1 MCVAAVVPPG
11 KRLSEDV
18 LRAMH
23 QSNRDSWG
31 FGFWTPYATPNPP
44 GSTRPEGFLITV
56 KNTTTSDD
64 MVESYDKALKI
75 EGRNEK
81 PHLVHFRIRTSGL
94 VNHVNAHPFNIKG
107 GLLIHNGMLDG
118 HDGGNYSD
126 TYYFSKVF
134 GDHLPKGITPEQ
146 KEFLGKLVGSYNKI
160 AVLHDDGSTTIV
172 NEDKGSYLDDGV
184 WVSNTGWKHNLK
196 R

>member
-1 MCVAAVVPPG
+1 MCVAAVVPAG

-31 FGFWTPYATPNPP
+31 FGFWTPYATPAPA

-146 KEFLGKLVGSYNKI
+146 KEFLGKLVGSYNKLAI
-160 AVLHDDGSTTIV
+160 LHDDGSTSII
-172 NEDKGSYLDDGV
+172 NEKQGSYIDDDV
-184 WVSNTGWKHNLK
+184 WVSNTYWQRNIQ